1 MKTISTIRSI
11 VSLLMFF
18 LIIQPCYPQYFSQRN
33 VTRGADTAE
42 IYISIAWYGD
52 GYNTINGLFRSTDNG
67 ASLSVQR
74 KTFAPI
80 GDLPIFGDS
89 IPGAL
94 FQIPYNAIDSF
105 GVSYDYGK
113 TFQKRYS
120 PDIYGET
127 AGCMAGELYVGEFGL
142 YRGTNYGNNFTLQ
155 SNTDSLQIEEVGTLP
170 GEIYC
175 TIHNSRNPFTLAYSS
190 DYGQTF
196 SFRDIPIPG
205 MGVGFDECDIHRGT
219 EPGEIYLVVW
229 KTFDTVALFHSF
241 DYGQTLTFQGYMLET
256 NDALYY
262 TAGRAPG
269 TFYYVEWMICETT
282 GDYSC
287 LWIYFSRDYGVTF
300 TTYYYDLDSV
310 FTGIPQQE
318 IISQLKVFPNP
329 ANDRV
334 TFKLGDKLPDY
345 DSKVTLYDLIGK
357 PVLEGIL
364 PKGQLEVTLSTKK
377 LPAGIYC
384 YSITSDKISLLS
396 AKNSMKSQESFHGKI
411 IINR

>member
-18 LIIQPCYPQYFSQRN
+18 LIIQPCYPQYFTQRN

-42 IYISIAWYGD
+42 IYIGLPWYFNGHT
-52 GYNTINGLFRSTDNG
+52 TINGIFRSRDNG

-74 KTFAPI
+74 GTLEPV
-80 GDLPIFGDS
+80 GNVPIFGDS
-89 IPGAL
+89 VPGGL
-94 FQIPYNAIDSF
+94 FMIPYNALDSF
-105 GVSYDYGK
+105 GISFDYGK
-113 TFQKRYS
+113 TFQKRHS

-127 AGCMAGELYVGEFGL
+127 AGCMAGECYISGFGL

-155 SNTDSLQIEEVGTLP
+155 SNNIALRLEDVGTLP
-170 GEIYC
+170 GEVYC
-175 TIHNSRNPFTLAYSS
+175 IVDTGYSNPVKLAYSS

-196 SFRDIPIPG
+196 SIRNVPIPG
-205 MGVGFDECDIHRGT
+205 MGVWFAECDIHRGT
-219 EPGEIYLVVW
+219 QPGEIYFAIW
-229 KTFDTVALFHSF
+229 ESIDSVALFHSF
-241 DYGQTLTFQGYMLET
+241 DYGQTLSFQGYMLDTYEE
-256 NDALYY
+256 LYA
-262 TAGRAPG
+262 TAGRTPG
-269 TFYYVEWMICETT
+269 TFYYVRWASSE
-282 GDYSC
+282 DNYAL

-310 FTGIPQQE
+310 FTGLPQKE
-318 IISQLKVFPNP
+318 ILSQLKIFPNP
-329 ANDRV
+329 ASDRV
-334 TFKLGDKLPDY
+334 TFRLGDKLPDY
-345 DSKVTLYDLIGK
+345 DSKITLYDLIGK